1 VSLPAG
7 TVTLLFSDIE
17 GSTRLLQQLGD
28 DYAAVDAE
36 HRRIMRESCTG
47 AGGHE
52 IDRQGDA
59 FFFSFTST
67 RDAVAG
73 AVAAQRGLAT
83 NHWHDG
89 VDLKVRMG
97 LHTGEPSVGDE
108 GYLGLDV
115 VRAARIGA
123 AAHGGQILV
132 SETTKALLGRGA
144 ELKELG
150 EYTLKDMDHPE
161 RLFQVVG
168 DGLPSAFPEPR
179 TQAPVP
185 VEPGRQN
192 ELADRI
198 NDYVEKSL
206 AQALEGAANVTPLEA
221 VKAVLEAPSSK
232 ERLMAG
238 ERSRTAK
245 TQSLVYLFFTLAF
258 ALVGLAWVIK
268 ILFF

>member
-1 VSLPAG
+1 
-7 TVTLLFSDIE
+7 
-17 GSTRLLQQLGD
+17 
-28 DYAAVDAE
+28 
-36 HRRIMRESCTG
+36 
-47 AGGHE
+47 
-52 IDRQGDA
+52 
-59 FFFSFTST
+59 
-67 RDAVAG
+67 
-73 AVAAQRGLAT
+73 
-83 NHWHDG
+83 
-89 VDLKVRMG
+89 MG

-132 SETTKALLGRGA
+132 SETTKALLGPGA

-161 RLFQVVG
+161 RLYQVVV

-206 AQALEGAANVTPLEA
+206 AQALEGAAQLTPLDA
-221 VKAVLEAPSSK
+221 VRAALEAPSSK
-232 ERLMAG
+232 ERHAPG

-245 TQSLVYLFFTLAF
+245 VQSLVYLFFILAF
-258 ALVGLAWVIK
+258 GLVGLAWVIK